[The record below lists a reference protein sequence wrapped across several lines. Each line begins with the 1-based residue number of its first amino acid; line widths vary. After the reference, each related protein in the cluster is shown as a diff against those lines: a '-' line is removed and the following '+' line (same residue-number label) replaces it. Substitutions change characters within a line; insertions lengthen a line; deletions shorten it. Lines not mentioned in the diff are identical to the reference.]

1 MNSLTEENYLKAL
14 YHLVNE
20 NDEVSVNDLSR
31 QLNIKMPSVNSMV
44 KKFAEKNWVKYESY
58 KPIKLTESG
67 KKEASLIVRKHRLT
81 EMFLVEK
88 MGFGWE
94 NVHEIAE
101 QLEHIH
107 SDEFFDK
114 MDEILN
120 YPKMDPHGE
129 PIPDKDGNV
138 IQPDHK
144 KLSKCK
150 ENQTVELA
158 SGTTSS
164 EEFLNFLNK
173 RDLSLGTKLKI
184 LQIEGFD
191 QSMLIAYNGS
201 EENFSKTVCERLL
214 VKELF
219 DLNTFL

>member
-31 QLNIKMPSVNSMV
+31 QLNIKMPSVNSMI
-44 KKFAEKNWVKYESY
+44 KKFAEKKWVKYESY

-107 SDEFFDK
+107 SEIFFDK

-120 YPKMDPHGE
+120 HPKIDPHGE

-138 IQPDHK
+138 IQPDLK

-150 ENQTVELA
+150 ENETVELA
-158 SGTTSS
+158 SVTTSS

-173 RDLSLGTKLKI
+173 RNLGLGTKIKI
-184 LQIEGFD
+184 LQKEDFD
-191 QSMLIAYNGS
+191 QSMRVFYNNR

-214 VKELF
+214 VK
-219 DLNTFL
+219 

>member
-1 MNSLTEENYLKAL
+1 MNSLTEEKYLKAL
-14 YHLVNE
+14 YHLINE

-31 QLNIKMPSVNSMV
+31 QLNIKMPSVNSMI
-44 KKFAEKNWVKYESY
+44 KKFADKKWVKYESY

-107 SDEFFDK
+107 SEVFFDK

-120 YPKMDPHGE
+120 YPKVDPHGE

-138 IQPDHK
+138 IQPDFK
-144 KLSKCK
+144 KLSKCQ
-150 ENQTVELA
+150 ENEIVELA
-158 SGTTSS
+158 SVTTSS
-164 EEFLNFLNK
+164 EEFLSFLNK
-173 RDLSLGTKLKI
+173 RNLSLGTEI
-184 LQIEGFD
+184 IVLQKEDFD
-191 QSMLIAYNGS
+191 HSIKVSYNGQ
-201 EENFSKTVCERLL
+201 EENFSKTVCDRLL
-214 VKELF
+214 VK
-219 DLNTFL
+219 

>member
-1 MNSLTEENYLKAL
+1 MNSLTEENYLKAI
-14 YHLVNE
+14 YHLINE

-31 QLNIKMPSVNSMV
+31 QLNIKMPSVNSMI
-44 KKFAEKNWVKYESY
+44 KKFADKKWVKYESY

-107 SDEFFDK
+107 SEVFFDK

-120 YPKMDPHGE
+120 YPKVDPHGE

-138 IQPDHK
+138 IQPDLK

-150 ENQTVELA
+150 ENDRVELA
-158 SGTTSS
+158 SVTTSS
-164 EEFLNFLNK
+164 EEFLSFLNK
-173 RDLSLGTKLKI
+173 RNLSLGTEIKV
-184 LQIEGFD
+184 LQREDFD
-191 QSMLIAYNGS
+191 QSMKVFYNNQ
-201 EENFSKTVCERLL
+201 EENFSKTVCDRLL
-214 VKELF
+214 VK
-219 DLNTFL
+219 

>member
-14 YHLVNE
+14 YHLVND

-31 QLNIKMPSVNSMV
+31 QLNIKMPSVNSMI
-44 KKFAEKNWVKYESY
+44 KKFADKKWVKYESY

-94 NVHEIAE
+94 NVHVIAE

-107 SDEFFDK
+107 SEVFFDK

-120 YPKMDPHGE
+120 YPKVDPHGE

-138 IQPDHK
+138 IQPDLK
-144 KLSKCK
+144 KLSKCQ
-150 ENQTVELA
+150 ENEIVELA
-158 SGTTSS
+158 SVTTSS
-164 EEFLNFLNK
+164 EEFLSFLNK
-173 RDLSLGTKLKI
+173 RNLSLGTEIKV
-184 LQIEGFD
+184 LQKEDFD
-191 QSMLIAYNGS
+191 HSIKVSYNGQ
-201 EENFSKTVCERLL
+201 EENFSKTVCDRLL
-214 VKELF
+214 VK
-219 DLNTFL
+219 

>member
-44 KKFAEKNWVKYESY
+44 KKFADKKWVKYESY
-58 KPIKLTESG
+58 KPIQLTESG

-107 SDEFFDK
+107 SEVFFDK

-120 YPKMDPHGE
+120 YPKIDPHGE

-138 IQPDHK
+138 IQPDLK
-144 KLSKCK
+144 KLSKCR
-150 ENQTVELA
+150 EDETVELA
-158 SGTTSS
+158 SVTTSS

-173 RDLSLGTKLKI
+173 RNLSLGTAI
-184 LQIEGFD
+184 QVLQKEDFD
-191 QSMLIAYNGS
+191 QSMKVVYNGR
-201 EENFSKTVCERLL
+201 EENFSKTVCDRLL
-214 VKELF
+214 VK
-219 DLNTFL
+219 

>member
-14 YHLVNE
+14 YHLIND

-31 QLNIKMPSVNSMV
+31 QLNIKMPSVNSMI
-44 KKFAEKNWVKYESY
+44 KKFADKKWVKYESY

-94 NVHEIAE
+94 IVHEIAE

-107 SDEFFDK
+107 SEVFFDK

-120 YPKMDPHGE
+120 YPKVDPHGE

-138 IQPDHK
+138 IQPDFK
-144 KLSKCK
+144 KLSKCQ
-150 ENQTVELA
+150 ENEIVELA
-158 SGTTSS
+158 SVTTSS
-164 EEFLNFLNK
+164 EEFLSFLNK
-173 RDLSLGTKLKI
+173 RNLSLGTEIKV
-184 LQIEGFD
+184 LQREDFD
-191 QSMLIAYNGS
+191 QSMKVFYNDQ
-201 EENFSKTVCERLL
+201 EENFSKTVCDRLL
-214 VKELF
+214 VK
-219 DLNTFL
+219 

>member
-14 YHLVNE
+14 YHLVND

-31 QLNIKMPSVNSMV
+31 QLNIKMPSVNSMI
-44 KKFAEKNWVKYESY
+44 KKFADKKWVKYESY

-107 SDEFFDK
+107 SEVFFDK

-120 YPKMDPHGE
+120 YPKVDPHGE

-138 IQPDHK
+138 IQPDFK
-144 KLSKCK
+144 KLSKCQ
-150 ENQTVELA
+150 ENDRVELA
-158 SGTTSS
+158 SVTTSS
-164 EEFLNFLNK
+164 EEFLSFLNK
-173 RDLSLGTKLKI
+173 RNLSLGTEI
-184 LQIEGFD
+184 IVLQKEDFD
-191 QSMLIAYNGS
+191 QSMKVFYNDQ
-201 EENFSKTVCERLL
+201 EENFSKTVCDRLL
-214 VKELF
+214 VK
-219 DLNTFL
+219 

>member
-44 KKFAEKNWVKYESY
+44 KKFAEKNWVRYESY

-107 SDEFFDK
+107 SDIFFDK

-120 YPKMDPHGE
+120 YPTMDPHGE

-138 IQPDHK
+138 MQPDHK

-158 SGTTSS
+158 SVTTSS
-164 EEFLNFLNK
+164 EDFLNFLNK
-173 RDLSLGTKLKI
+173 RDLSLGTTLKI

-191 QSMLIAYNGS
+191 QSMLIAYNGR

-214 VKELF
+214 VK
-219 DLNTFL
+219 

>member
-31 QLNIKMPSVNSMV
+31 QLNIKMPSVNSMI
-44 KKFAEKNWVKYESY
+44 KKFADKNWVKYESY

-107 SDEFFDK
+107 SDIFFDK

-120 YPKMDPHGE
+120 YPKVDPHGE

-138 IQPDHK
+138 IQPDLK

-150 ENQTVELA
+150 ENETVELA
-158 SGTTSS
+158 SVTTSS

-173 RDLSLGTKLKI
+173 RNLSLGTEIKV
-184 LQIEGFD
+184 LQKEDFD
-191 QSMLIAYNGS
+191 QSIKVFYNCQ
-201 EENFSKTVCERLL
+201 EENFSKTVCDRLL
-214 VKELF
+214 VK
-219 DLNTFL
+219 

>member
-1 MNSLTEENYLKAL
+1 MNSFTEENYLKAL

-107 SDEFFDK
+107 SDAFFDK

-150 ENQTVELA
+150 ENETVELA
-158 SGTTSS
+158 SVTTSS
-164 EEFLNFLNK
+164 EDFLNFLNK
-173 RDLSLGTKLKI
+173 RDLSLGTQLKI

-191 QSMLIAYNGS
+191 QSMLIAYNGR

-214 VKELF
+214 VK
-219 DLNTFL
+219 

>member
-14 YHLVNE
+14 YHLVND

-31 QLNIKMPSVNSMV
+31 QLNIKMPSVNSMI
-44 KKFAEKNWVKYESY
+44 KKFADKKWVKYESY

-107 SDEFFDK
+107 SEVFFDK

-120 YPKMDPHGE
+120 YPKVDPHGE

-138 IQPDHK
+138 IQPDLK

-150 ENQTVELA
+150 ENDRVELA
-158 SGTTSS
+158 SVTTSS
-164 EEFLNFLNK
+164 EEFLSFLNK
-173 RDLSLGTKLKI
+173 RNLSLGTEIKV
-184 LQIEGFD
+184 LQREDFD
-191 QSMLIAYNGS
+191 QSMKVFYNGQ
-201 EENFSKTVCERLL
+201 EENFSKTVCDRLL
-214 VKELF
+214 VK
-219 DLNTFL
+219 

>member
-14 YHLVNE
+14 YHLVND

-31 QLNIKMPSVNSMV
+31 QLNIKMPSVNSMI
-44 KKFAEKNWVKYESY
+44 KKFADKKWVKYESY

-107 SDEFFDK
+107 SEVFFDK

-120 YPKMDPHGE
+120 YPKVDPHGE

-138 IQPDHK
+138 IQPDFK
-144 KLSKCK
+144 KLSKCQ
-150 ENQTVELA
+150 ENDRVELA
-158 SGTTSS
+158 SVTTSS
-164 EEFLNFLNK
+164 EEFLSFLNK
-173 RDLSLGTKLKI
+173 RNLSLGTEIKV
-184 LQIEGFD
+184 LQREDFD
-191 QSMLIAYNGS
+191 QSMKVFYNDQ
-201 EENFSKTVCERLL
+201 EENFSKTVCDRLL
-214 VKELF
+214 VK
-219 DLNTFL
+219 

>member
-14 YHLVNE
+14 YHLVND

-31 QLNIKMPSVNSMV
+31 QLNIKMPSVNSMI
-44 KKFAEKNWVKYESY
+44 KKFADKKWVKYESY

-107 SDEFFDK
+107 SEVFFDK

-120 YPKMDPHGE
+120 YPKVDPHGE

-138 IQPDHK
+138 IQPDFK
-144 KLSKCK
+144 KLSKCQ
-150 ENQTVELA
+150 ENEIVELA
-158 SGTTSS
+158 SVTTSS
-164 EEFLNFLNK
+164 EEFLSFLNK
-173 RDLSLGTKLKI
+173 RNLSLGTEI
-184 LQIEGFD
+184 IVLQREDFD
-191 QSMLIAYNGS
+191 QSMKVFYNDQ
-201 EENFSKTVCERLL
+201 EENFSKTVCDRLL
-214 VKELF
+214 VK
-219 DLNTFL
+219 

>member
-1 MNSLTEENYLKAL
+1 MNSLTEENYLKAI
-14 YHLVNE
+14 YNLVNE

-31 QLNIKMPSVNSMV
+31 QLNIKMPSVNSMI
-44 KKFAEKNWVKYESY
+44 KKFADKKWVKYESY

-107 SDEFFDK
+107 SEVFFDK

-120 YPKMDPHGE
+120 YPKVDPHGE

-138 IQPDHK
+138 IQPDFK
-144 KLSKCK
+144 KLSKCQ
-150 ENQTVELA
+150 ENEIVELA
-158 SGTTSS
+158 SVPTSS
-164 EEFLNFLNK
+164 EEFLSFLNK
-173 RDLSLGTKLKI
+173 RNLSLGTEIKV
-184 LQIEGFD
+184 LQKEDFD
-191 QSMLIAYNGS
+191 HSIKVSYNGQ
-201 EENFSKTVCERLL
+201 EENFSKTVCDRLL
-214 VKELF
+214 VK
-219 DLNTFL
+219 

>member
-107 SDEFFDK
+107 SDAFFDK

-138 IQPDHK
+138 LQPDHK

-150 ENQTVELA
+150 ENETVELA
-158 SGTTSS
+158 SVTTSS
-164 EEFLNFLNK
+164 EDFLNFLNK

-191 QSMLIAYNGS
+191 QSMLVAYNGR
-201 EENFSKTVCERLL
+201 EENFSKIVCERLL
-214 VKELF
+214 VK
-219 DLNTFL
+219 

>member
-1 MNSLTEENYLKAL
+1 MNSLTEENYLKAI
-14 YHLVNE
+14 YNLVND

-31 QLNIKMPSVNSMV
+31 QLNIKMPSVNSMI
-44 KKFAEKNWVKYESY
+44 KKFADKKWVKYESY

-107 SDEFFDK
+107 SEVFFDK

-120 YPKMDPHGE
+120 YPKVDPHGE

-138 IQPDHK
+138 IQPDLK
-144 KLSKCK
+144 KLSKCQ
-150 ENQTVELA
+150 ENEIVELA
-158 SGTTSS
+158 SVTTSS
-164 EEFLNFLNK
+164 EEFLSFLNK
-173 RDLSLGTKLKI
+173 RNLSLGTEIKV
-184 LQIEGFD
+184 LQKEDFD
-191 QSMLIAYNGS
+191 HSIKVSYNGQ
-201 EENFSKTVCERLL
+201 EENFSKTVCDRLL
-214 VKELF
+214 VK
-219 DLNTFL
+219 

>member
-14 YHLVNE
+14 YHLVND

-31 QLNIKMPSVNSMV
+31 QLNIKMPSVNSMI
-44 KKFAEKNWVKYESY
+44 KKFADKKWVKYESY

-94 NVHEIAE
+94 NVHVIAE

-107 SDEFFDK
+107 SEVFFDK

-120 YPKMDPHGE
+120 YPKVDPHGE

-138 IQPDHK
+138 IQPDLK
-144 KLSKCK
+144 KLSKCQ
-150 ENQTVELA
+150 ENEIVELA
-158 SGTTSS
+158 SVTTSS
-164 EEFLNFLNK
+164 EEFLSFLNK
-173 RDLSLGTKLKI
+173 RNLSLGTEIKV
-184 LQIEGFD
+184 LQREDFD
-191 QSMLIAYNGS
+191 QSMKVFYNDQ
-201 EENFSKTVCERLL
+201 EENFSKTVCDRLL
-214 VKELF
+214 VK
-219 DLNTFL
+219 

>member
-1 MNSLTEENYLKAL
+1 MNSLTEENYLKAI
-14 YHLVNE
+14 YNLVNE

-31 QLNIKMPSVNSMV
+31 QLNIKMPSVNSMI
-44 KKFAEKNWVKYESY
+44 KKFADKKWVKYESY

-107 SDEFFDK
+107 SEVFFDK

-120 YPKMDPHGE
+120 YPKVDPHGE

-138 IQPDHK
+138 IQPDFK
-144 KLSKCK
+144 KLSKCQ
-150 ENQTVELA
+150 ENEIVELA
-158 SGTTSS
+158 SVTTSS
-164 EEFLNFLNK
+164 EEFLSFLNK
-173 RDLSLGTKLKI
+173 RNLSLGTEIKV
-184 LQIEGFD
+184 LQREDFD
-191 QSMLIAYNGS
+191 QSMKVFYNDQ
-201 EENFSKTVCERLL
+201 EENFSKTVCDRLL
-214 VKELF
+214 VK
-219 DLNTFL
+219 

>member
-1 MNSLTEENYLKAL
+1 MNSLTEENYLKAI
-14 YHLVNE
+14 YNLVNE

-31 QLNIKMPSVNSMV
+31 QLNIKMPSVNSMI
-44 KKFAEKNWVKYESY
+44 KKFADKKWVKYESY

-107 SDEFFDK
+107 SEVFFDK

-120 YPKMDPHGE
+120 YPKVDPHGE

-138 IQPDHK
+138 IQPDFK
-144 KLSKCK
+144 KLSKCQ
-150 ENQTVELA
+150 ENEIVELA
-158 SGTTSS
+158 SVTTSS
-164 EEFLNFLNK
+164 EEFLSFLNK
-173 RDLSLGTKLKI
+173 RNLSLGTEI
-184 LQIEGFD
+184 IVLQKEDFD
-191 QSMLIAYNGS
+191 HSIKVSYNGQ
-201 EENFSKTVCERLL
+201 EENFSKTVCDRLL
-214 VKELF
+214 VK
-219 DLNTFL
+219 

>member
-31 QLNIKMPSVNSMV
+31 QLNIKMPSVNSMI
-44 KKFAEKNWVKYESY
+44 KKFADKKWVKYESY

-107 SDEFFDK
+107 SDIFFDK

-120 YPKMDPHGE
+120 YPKIDPHGE
-129 PIPDKDGNV
+129 PIPDKDGNI
-138 IQPDHK
+138 IQPDLK

-150 ENQTVELA
+150 ENETVELA
-158 SGTTSS
+158 SVTTSS

-173 RDLSLGTKLKI
+173 RNLSLGTIIKV
-184 LQIEGFD
+184 LQKEDFD
-191 QSMLIAYNGS
+191 QSIKVFYNGQ
-201 EENFSKTVCERLL
+201 EENFSKTVCDRLL
-214 VKELF
+214 VK
-219 DLNTFL
+219 

>member
-14 YHLVNE
+14 YHLVND

-31 QLNIKMPSVNSMV
+31 QLNIKMPSVNSMI
-44 KKFAEKNWVKYESY
+44 KKFADKKWVKYESY

-107 SDEFFDK
+107 SEVFFDK

-120 YPKMDPHGE
+120 YPKVDPHGE

-138 IQPDHK
+138 IQPDLK
-144 KLSKCK
+144 KLSKCQ
-150 ENQTVELA
+150 ENEIVELA
-158 SGTTSS
+158 SVTTSS
-164 EEFLNFLNK
+164 EEFLSFLNK
-173 RDLSLGTKLKI
+173 RNLSLGTEIKV
-184 LQIEGFD
+184 LQREDFD
-191 QSMLIAYNGS
+191 QSMKVFYNNQ
-201 EENFSKTVCERLL
+201 EENFSKTVCDRLL
-214 VKELF
+214 VK
-219 DLNTFL
+219 

>member
-14 YHLVNE
+14 YHLVND

-31 QLNIKMPSVNSMV
+31 QLNIKMPSVNSMI
-44 KKFAEKNWVKYESY
+44 KKFADKKWVKYESY

-107 SDEFFDK
+107 SEVFFDK

-120 YPKMDPHGE
+120 YPKVDPHGE

-138 IQPDHK
+138 IQPDFK
-144 KLSKCK
+144 KLSKCQ
-150 ENQTVELA
+150 ENEIVELA
-158 SGTTSS
+158 SVTTSS
-164 EEFLNFLNK
+164 EEFLSFLNK
-173 RDLSLGTKLKI
+173 RNLSLGTEIKV
-184 LQIEGFD
+184 LQREDFD
-191 QSMLIAYNGS
+191 QSMKVFYNGQ
-201 EENFSKTVCERLL
+201 EENFSKTVCDRLL
-214 VKELF
+214 VK
-219 DLNTFL
+219 

>member
-14 YHLVNE
+14 YHLSNE

-44 KKFAEKNWVKYESY
+44 KKFADKKWVKYESY

-107 SDEFFDK
+107 SEVFFDK

-120 YPKMDPHGE
+120 YPKVDPHGE

-138 IQPDHK
+138 IQPDLK
-144 KLSKCK
+144 KLSKCA
-150 ENQTVELA
+150 ENETVELA
-158 SGTTSS
+158 SVTTSS

-173 RDLSLGTKLKI
+173 RNLSLGTEI
-184 LQIEGFD
+184 RVLQKEAYD
-191 QSMLIAYNGS
+191 QSMQVMYNGR
-201 EENFSKTVCERLL
+201 EENFSKTVCDRLL
-214 VKELF
+214 VK
-219 DLNTFL
+219 